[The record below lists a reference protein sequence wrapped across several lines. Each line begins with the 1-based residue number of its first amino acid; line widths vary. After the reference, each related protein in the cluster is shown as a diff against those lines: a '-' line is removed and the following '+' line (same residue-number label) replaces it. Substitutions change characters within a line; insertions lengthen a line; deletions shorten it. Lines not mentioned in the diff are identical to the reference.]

1 MDVIEKAKELAQAIA
16 QDERCRRLQVAR
28 AANDAD
34 TALQEL
40 IGRFNLQKMQLGTE
54 YKKEP
59 PDRDR
64 IKEMEQAMRSLYGEI
79 MKTPAMTEYSA
90 AKDAMDELVA
100 QINAIIQLSV
110 SGEVD
115 TDGCSGDCGGC
126 AGCAG
131 CH

>member
-1 MDVIEKAKELAQAIA
+1 MDVIEKAKELAQAIS
-16 QDERCRRLQVAR
+16 QDERCRRLQVAK
-28 AANDAD
+28 AANDSD
-34 TALQEL
+34 SALQEM
-40 IGRFNLQKMQLGTE
+40 IGRFNLQKMQLGEE

-64 IKEMEQAMRSLYGEI
+64 IRELEQSIRAVYQEI
-79 MKTPAMTEYSA
+79 MKTPAMTEYSV

-115 TDGCSGDCGGC
+115 AAGCSGDC
-126 AGCAG
+126 AGCSG

>member
-16 QDERCRRLQVAR
+16 QDERCRRLQVAK
-28 AANDAD
+28 AANDSD
-34 TALQEL
+34 SPLQEM
-40 IGRFNLQKMQLGTE
+40 IGQFNLQKMQLGAE

-59 PDRDR
+59 PDRER
-64 IKEMEQAMRSLYGEI
+64 IKELEKSMRRLYAEI

-90 AKDAMDELVA
+90 AKEAMDELVA

-115 TDGCSGDCGGC
+115 TGGCSGDC